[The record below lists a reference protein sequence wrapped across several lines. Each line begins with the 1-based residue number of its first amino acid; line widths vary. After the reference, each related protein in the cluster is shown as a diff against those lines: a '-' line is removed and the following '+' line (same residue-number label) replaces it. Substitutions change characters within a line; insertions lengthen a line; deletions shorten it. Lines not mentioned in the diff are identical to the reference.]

1 VVRVFEVLPATS
13 RGNNRYRTV
22 APSEPVDWTLW
33 QFDGSK
39 KAQRWYDRRPAV
51 EFLNRRRP
59 IAPFLPCTAPG
70 SFALLQPIDSHLE
83 QLISEVAEILPV
95 PDVNG
100 VEISIVNPFP
110 SYSCID
116 LTLSDGPR
124 FGDGS
129 FMDIEHFVFDKDRL
143 PERSLI
149 RPAENWSTL
158 LAVQGTVPDE
168 KDFKA
173 LVERRYLPGLEFREL
188 WNEELGPV
196 QSRGVSDI
204 WRTSPTT
211 Y

>member
-1 VVRVFEVLPATS
+1 
-13 RGNNRYRTV
+13 
-22 APSEPVDWTLW
+22 
-33 QFDGSK
+33 
-39 KAQRWYDRRPAV
+39 
-51 EFLNRRRP
+51 
-59 IAPFLPCTAPG
+59 
-70 SFALLQPIDSHLE
+70 LQPIDSHLE